1 VQGGKGGIKLRFMKY
16 ITMGLLMAL
25 TVSGCIDDDGR
36 GYGGRRIH
44 TDCSK
49 FTACRGCTLAL
60 GCGWCSSGPDGICVS
75 EPNVCAG
82 ATTFSWTWE
91 ASGCPGA
98 VDAGP
103 TPDGTT
109 PDGWTP
115 IDGAADTGFFPPPAA
130 PPPEAVDAA
139 ATDAGVTDAA
149 DGG

>member
-16 ITMGLLMAL
+16 ITMGLLIAL
-25 TVSGCIDDDGR
+25 TVGGCIDDDGR

-60 GCGWCSSGPDGICVS
+60 GCGWCSSGQDGICVS

-98 VDAGP
+98 VDAG
-103 TPDGTT
+103 TT
-109 PDGWTP
+109 PDGWTS
-115 IDGAADTGFFPPPAA
+115 IDGAVDTGFFPPPAA
-130 PPPEAVDAA
+130 PPPEGADAA
-139 ATDAGVTDAA
+139 APEAGTPDAGVTDAA
-149 DGG
+149 DAG